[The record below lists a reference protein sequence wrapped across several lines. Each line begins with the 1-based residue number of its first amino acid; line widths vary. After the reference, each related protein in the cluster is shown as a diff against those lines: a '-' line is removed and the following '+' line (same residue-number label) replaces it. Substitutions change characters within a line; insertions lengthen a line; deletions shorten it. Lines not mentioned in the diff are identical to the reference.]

1 MGSPT
6 TYLSIMISRS
16 AIYLYYYKVEPLV
29 PRVPLKRWSV
39 THSVIVNTTTCCYAY
54 VIKKIRTRKYG
65 KPLIQ
70 KTQIWET
77 FDTESITPFP
87 YTTGILHTLR
97 HWAPQPWLPFSGL
110 ARSAGTVVF
119 PLGLSESV
127 LVFLLTAR
135 LTLHLFRRY
144 SCSLLFRSGCQVC
157 FVLL

>member
-77 FDTESITPFP
+77 FDTESI
-87 YTTGILHTLR
+87 
-97 HWAPQPWLPFSGL
+97 GL
-110 ARSAGTVVF
+110 
-119 PLGLSESV
+119 
-127 LVFLLTAR
+127 LLTQE
-135 LTLHLFRRY
+135 LYDTLYDIGLPSYGSRFLAWHVLQTCTVFFPQSVHVSQCQNPSLCFR
-144 SCSLLFRSGCQVC
+144 
-157 FVLL
+157 